1 MAPRPQSHPL
11 SDQVQCEVCMKE
23 VPQSAAVHFE
33 TKDYVAHFCGLDCY
47 AQWKGM
53 RDSMEPARESSDK

>member
-1 MAPRPQSHPL
+1 MTPRPQPHPL
-11 SDQVQCEVCMKE
+11 SDHVQCEVCMKE

-53 RDSMEPARESSDK
+53 RDSIEPKPERDGN

>member
-1 MAPRPQSHPL
+1 
-11 SDQVQCEVCMKE
+11 MKE

-47 AQWKGM
+47 AQWRGM
-53 RDSMEPARESSDK
+53 RDSIEPKPERDGN